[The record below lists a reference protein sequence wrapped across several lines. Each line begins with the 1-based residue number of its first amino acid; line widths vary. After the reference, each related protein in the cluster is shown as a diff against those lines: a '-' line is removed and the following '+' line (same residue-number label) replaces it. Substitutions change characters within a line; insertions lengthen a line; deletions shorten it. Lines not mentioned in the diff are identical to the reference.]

1 MFKFFNQFF
10 IYGFAAVLGKIA
22 AVFLLPFYTNVLSQ
36 DEYGAMAMILAA
48 GGIIGLF
55 SNLNI
60 HSGVARDYYEDTID
74 RSRLVSTGFYS
85 ILFFSI
91 IVFVILY
98 VSKNFWIK
106 TVLNVAGYEKAFI
119 IMLLTI
125 PAGSLLSYFA
135 ILTRYK
141 QKAVLYS
148 IGSIL
153 QLFIQISLTVYL
165 VLIIKT
171 GIAGVFYGI
180 LAGEGM
186 GILFFYFINREYLA
200 LNFDKRLLKRIL
212 IFSLPTLPAIL
223 AGWLDSSLGQII
235 IGNIVSVKDV
245 GIYTVALQVSSVF
258 LLINVAFSNVWY
270 PYLYENIKKA
280 NFYDEII
287 RLFKLV
293 VFILAI
299 LAVNVSLLSDEIIL
313 LLSNVNYSAAGRYLI
328 ILTIP
333 MSLTILNWF
342 SIMGPNIS
350 RNTKYIS
357 YATILGS
364 ILNIALIIIL
374 LPVYGI
380 VIVPIAFGLS
390 RFVSYLV
397 SSSYTK
403 KEISISL
410 PVKPV
415 LLLIVSV
422 IICFFLKLANIN
434 NLIIW
439 TILLFFNVSMTI
451 YFFKIHNVQNLI
463 HNLIHIKK

>member
-1 MFKFFNQFF
+1 M
-10 IYGFAAVLGKIA
+10 
-22 AVFLLPFYTNVLSQ
+22 
-36 DEYGAMAMILAA
+36 
-48 GGIIGLF
+48 
-55 SNLNI
+55 
-60 HSGVARDYYEDTID
+60 
-74 RSRLVSTGFYS
+74 
-85 ILFFSI
+85 
-91 IVFVILY
+91 
-98 VSKNFWIK
+98 
-106 TVLNVAGYEKAFI
+106 
-119 IMLLTI
+119 
-125 PAGSLLSYFA
+125 
-135 ILTRYK
+135 
-141 QKAVLYS
+141 
-148 IGSIL
+148 
-153 QLFIQISLTVYL
+153 
-165 VLIIKT
+165 
-171 GIAGVFYGI
+171 
-180 LAGEGM
+180 
-186 GILFFYFINREYLA
+186 
-200 LNFDKRLLKRIL
+200 
-212 IFSLPTLPAIL
+212 
-223 AGWLDSSLGQII
+223 GQII

-357 YATILGS
+357 YATVLGS

-390 RFVSYLV
+390 RLVSYLL

-422 IICFFLKLANIN
+422 IICFFLKLSNTN

-439 TILLFFNVSMTI
+439 TILLFFNVSMAI

-463 HNLIHIKK
+463 HNFIHIKK

>member
-1 MFKFFNQFF
+1 MLQFLKQFF

-60 HSGVARDYYEDTID
+60 HSGVARDYYEEAINRTKLI
-74 RSRLVSTGFYS
+74 STGFYS
-85 ILFFSI
+85 IIFFSI

-98 VSKNFWIK
+98 ISRNFWIENI
-106 TVLNVAGYEKAFI
+106 LNVGEHEEAFVV
-119 IMLLTI
+119 MLLTI

-135 ILTRYK
+135 VLTRYK

-153 QLFIQISLTVYL
+153 QLFIQISLTIYL

-186 GILFFYFINREYLA
+186 GILFFYFINREHIA
-200 LNFDKRLLKRIL
+200 LNFDRKSLKRIL
-212 IFSLPTLPAIL
+212 VFSLPTLPAIL

-235 IGNIVSVKDV
+235 IGNVVSVKDA
-245 GIYTVALQVSSVF
+245 GIYAVALQISSVF

-270 PYLYENIKKA
+270 PYLYENIKKN
-280 NFYDEII
+280 NFHEEIN
-287 RLFKLV
+287 RLFKLI

-313 LLSNVNYSAAGRYLI
+313 LLSNVNYSEAGRYLI

-357 YATILGS
+357 YATVAGS

-374 LPVYGI
+374 LPVYGVI
-380 VIVPIAFGLS
+380 IVPIALGIS
-390 RFVSYLV
+390 RITSYFI
-397 SSSYTK
+397 SSYYTK
-403 KEISISL
+403 KEIQINL
-410 PVKPV
+410 PVKPILMLVVGV
-415 LLLIVSV
+415 L
-422 IICFFLKLANIN
+422 ICFFIKQSVLHKYIHWLVLGIFNAVAMFYFYKTN
-434 NLIIW
+434 NL
-439 TILLFFNVSMTI
+439 TNYL
-451 YFFKIHNVQNLI
+451 
-463 HNLIHIKK
+463 HNLIFLRK